1 MSCRLKLRQLE
12 SHLEDVDAF
21 EQPKIL
27 LEQYPTRAHIAASM
41 LHTMQASFG
50 DIENR
55 KVSTNFSLCVCVYCR
70 SDGNVGLSALNES
83 SQTYE
88 ILPFLQARCRPRMRL
103 RGPVHWFGDA
113 RRLLHLRLR
122 H

>member
-27 LEQYPTRAHIAASM
+27 LEQYPTGPHIAASM

-50 DIENR
+50 DIEN
-55 KVSTNFSLCVCVYCR
+55 K
-70 SDGNVGLSALNES
+70 
-83 SQTYE
+83 
-88 ILPFLQARCRPRMRL
+88 
-103 RGPVHWFGDA
+103 
-113 RRLLHLRLR
+113 
-122 H
+122 